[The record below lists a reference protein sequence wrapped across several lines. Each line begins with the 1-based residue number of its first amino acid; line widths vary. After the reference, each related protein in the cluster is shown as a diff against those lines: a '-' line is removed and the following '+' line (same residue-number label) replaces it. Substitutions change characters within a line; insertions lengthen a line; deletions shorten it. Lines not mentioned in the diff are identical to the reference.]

1 MSSDPFA
8 ERRAALMQTLDDGA
22 ILVAAG
28 HEVIRNGDV
37 EYPFR
42 QLSTF
47 WYLTGFDEP
56 DAVALLRPG
65 HELPYTLFVRPHDPD
80 MAIWVGPRAGVEG
93 ARNDF
98 AADLA
103 FAIATLE
110 DELPSLLDGVE
121 TLYLALGEDDRLDAL
136 ATDLVAERRAG
147 AQRNAT
153 VGPRIVDPTPAID
166 RLRLLKS
173 DTEVAALQRAI
184 EITGN
189 GLEAAM
195 RATRPGLHE
204 YEVQAILESAYRR
217 EGSLRDGFPAIV
229 AAGEHSCTL
238 HYTANR
244 ARINDGD
251 LLLLDTG
258 AEHDCYSAD
267 VTRTIPANG
276 KFSAEQRAVYDIVL
290 AAQQAGIEAT
300 APGVGFHDVHAA
312 SLRVLVE
319 GLIDLAVIK
328 GSVDEAIETK
338 SYRPYYMHS
347 TSHWLGLDV
356 HDVGPYRLPRNRSGE
371 DDEDDEAP
379 TIPLEPG
386 MVLTVEPGLYLGSQ
400 LEDVP
405 ESLRGI
411 GVRIEDDVLVT
422 PDGYR
427 NLSAGIPSDPEELET
442 IVGTA

>member
-1 MSSDPFA
+1 MSDQFA
-8 ERRAALMQTLDDGA
+8 ARREALMRALDGGA

-28 HEVIRNGDV
+28 HEMIRNGDV

-42 QLSTF
+42 QLSSF

-65 HELPYTLFVRPHDPD
+65 HEAPYTLFVRPHDPD

-93 ARNDF
+93 ARDDF
-98 AADLA
+98 GADLA
-103 FAIATLE
+103 LSVDSLE
-110 DELPSLLDGVE
+110 EELPGLLGRVE
-121 TLYLALGEDDRLDAL
+121 TIYLAVGADERLDAIV
-136 ATDLVAERRAG
+136 TSLVARRRAG
-147 AQRNAT
+147 SQRGA
-153 VGPRIVDPTPAID
+153 VAVPGIQDPTPALD

-173 DTEVAALQRAI
+173 DDEVEALQRAI
-184 EITGN
+184 DITGA

-204 YEVQAILESAYRR
+204 YEVQAILEAAYRR
-217 EGSLRDGFPAIV
+217 AGSVRDGFPTIA

-244 ARINDGD
+244 ALLEDGD

-258 AEHDCYSAD
+258 AEHEFYSAD

-276 KFSAEQRAVYDIVL
+276 TFTPEQRAVYDVVL
-290 AAQQAGIEAT
+290 AAQGAGIEAT
-300 APGVGFHDVHAA
+300 APGVGFHDMHDAA
-312 SLRVLVE
+312 VWVLVE
-319 GLIDLAVIK
+319 GLIDLGVIE
-328 GSVDEAIETK
+328 GSVDEAIEAGT
-338 SYRPYYMHS
+338 YRPYYMHS

-356 HDVGPYRLPRNRSGE
+356 HDVGPYRVPREDGE
-371 DDEDDEAP
+371 QDEGEPP
-379 TIPLEPG
+379 TILLEPG
-386 MVLTVEPGLYLGSQ
+386 MVLTVEPGLYLASH
-400 LEDVP
+400 LEGVP
-405 ESLRGI
+405 AALRGI

-422 PDGYR
+422 PEGYR
-427 NLSAGIPSDPEELET
+427 NLSAAIPSAPSELEA